1 MGCALPRGGEG
12 LLTLAAVTGHKQE
25 LCFQLSF
32 TQLMTYSE
40 TSVCG
45 IFEHQCQND
54 SWNVHLRK
62 CSVNPCW
69 SSEDE

>member
-1 MGCALPRGGEG
+1 MGRALPRGGKG

-40 TSVCG
+40 TSVCL
-45 IFEHQCQND
+45 
-54 SWNVHLRK
+54 WNI
-62 CSVNPCW
+62 
-69 SSEDE
+69 